1 MDLVEGI
8 GRANSRKQSTN
19 PNTPSFRKKIRE
31 QFSKTVIA
39 KFVFS
44 KFVFSK
50 LFQKYVCS
58 KNMCSRKTF
67 SKNVDVFSKN
77 VNFFRKPNLTQ
88 KISKLYNIEI

>member
-19 PNTPSFRKKIRE
+19 PNTPSFRKKIRK
-31 QFSKTVIA
+31 QFSKTVI
-39 KFVFS
+39 S

-50 LFQKYVCS
+50 LFQKYVFS

-77 VNFFRKPNLTQ
+77 INFFRKPNLTQ